1 MKSENVQSLFL
12 NIWLLL
18 FKWSNDTGH
27 VDQNQKKKKTSG
39 SELVKS
45 FFSPLIAFNTYV
57 IILKSWTLE
66 I

>member
-12 NIWLLL
+12 NIWLPVLSDPMTQDMWI
-18 FKWSNDTGH
+18 KTR
-27 VDQNQKKKKTSG
+27 KKKKTSG